1 MMSMGQTRTEPP
13 EHWIARAA
21 VTDWRS
27 LFPLRHEHGEQ
38 IRRIVASL
46 PRSLYPE
53 VRVAFGLDAE
63 APPHL
68 QGRLYR
74 DLYVEKA
81 PTAASWD
88 AALGAFRRGDPQPL
102 RQRLAARDGT
112 PTDWIRAWYE
122 VTTLAGRIVV
132 VPTLDDGVRTTPVPL
147 DLEPPIGAVTARLVR
162 PDEIAVALTREL
174 YTGFTLERHRAAAAA
189 TSTAAA
195 RSSNGPWLETAVSL
209 LLHHRDRAP
218 GLLSG
223 TGGFPGDA
231 AELSAVGAV
240 LASPD
245 GFAAHVADGLFA
257 TSRPR
262 RWLAFRLSMA
272 SGRIA
277 VGSHPDDG
285 IALS

>member
-1 MMSMGQTRTEPP
+1 MGQTRHTEPP

-21 VTDWRS
+21 VTDWRA
-27 LFPLRHEHGEQ
+27 LFPLRHQHAEQ
-38 IRRIVASL
+38 IRRVVSSL

-74 DLYVEKA
+74 DLYVER
-81 PTAASWD
+81 PPAASTWD
-88 AALGAFRRGDPQPL
+88 VALGAFRRGDPQPL
-102 RQRLAARDGT
+102 RQRFAARDGT
-112 PTDWIRAWYE
+112 PADWIRAWYE
-122 VTTLAGRIVV
+122 ITTLAGRIVV
-132 VPTLDDGVRTTPVPL
+132 VPHLDDGVRPIAVPL
-147 DLEPPIGAVTARLVR
+147 DLEPPMAAVTARLMR
-162 PDEIAVALTREL
+162 PDELAVALTREL
-174 YTGFTLERHRAAAAA
+174 YTGFTLERHRTAAAA
-189 TSTAAA
+189 TATAVS
-195 RSSNGPWLETAVSL
+195 RGGTGPWLEAAMSL

-223 TGGFPGDA
+223 HGGFPGDA
-231 AELSAVGAV
+231 TELGAVSAV
-240 LASPD
+240 LATPD
-245 GFAAHVADGLFA
+245 AFATHIADGLFA

-262 RWLAFRLSMA
+262 RWLAFRLSAA

-277 VGSHPDDG
+277 AGSHPDDG